1 MNEIKKNQFRKKKK
15 KHQQGR
21 VSPPNPRLCKQDNL
35 IQGKAWKI
43 MKLGSQPNPILKDKI
58 KKIFN
63 FKKLKKSQVNPG

>member
-1 MNEIKKNQFRKKKK
+1 
-15 KHQQGR
+15 
-21 VSPPNPRLCKQDNL
+21 
-35 IQGKAWKI
+35 